1 MTNRVKELRK
11 ENHITQQQ
19 LADMLGITART
30 VISLEKGNY
39 NPFVAS
45 GKDWTWEAWE
55 QVLVLCM
62 QRCTTYFEKLPL
74 VQDKG
79 ILDNILYS
87 GVWLQYRQKQ
97 RQQTKRQGGNP

>member
-1 MTNRVKELRK
+1 MWADTLR
-11 ENHITQQQ
+11 NMGDALGRFVY
-19 LADMLGITART
+19 LADSAVDYRRDK
-30 VISLEKGNY
+30 EKGSY

-45 GKDWTWEAWE
+45 GKNWSWDDWE

-62 QRCTTYFEKLPL
+62 QRCTNYFEMLPL

-97 RQQTKRQGGNP
+97 RQQTKHQGGRE